1 LKNVFLVRHCHAEGQ
16 AADSRLSDLG
26 LNQANKLTE
35 FLMPKKIDYIISSP
49 YERAYRTI
57 SPLAESLGIEIVKDN
72 RLTERIL
79 SEKNHPD
86 WRKMLRH
93 TFYDLDLCYEGGESS
108 NVATHRAIAV
118 VKELLISQFENIIIA
133 SHGNLISLL
142 LKYFDD
148 QIGYKDWEKLS
159 NPDVFHLSFMEDT
172 PNIERIWTD

>member
-1 LKNVFLVRHCHAEGQ
+1 MKNVFIVRHCQAEGQ
-16 AADSRLSDLG
+16 SADARLSDLG

-35 FLMPKKIDYIISSP
+35 FLMPKNIDYIISSP

-57 SPLAESLGIEIVKDN
+57 FPLAERLGIEIVTDN

-86 WRKMLRH
+86 WREMLRQ
-93 TFYDLDLCYEGGESS
+93 TYYDLDLCYEGGESS
-108 NVATHRAIAV
+108 NVATHRVITV
-118 VKELLISQFENIIIA
+118 VKELLNSRFENIIIA

-148 QIGYKDWEKLS
+148 RIGYKEWENLS
-159 NPDVFHLSFMEDT
+159 NPDVFHLSFMKDT